1 MISNKISCNRNLTGP
16 RKTVFINLCATTQ
29 LGRFDVQIER
39 VSSGELGAKKDKK
52 AALRRH
58 FQS

>member
-39 VSSGELGAKKDKK
+39 VSSGELGAKKG
-52 AALRRH
+52 
-58 FQS
+58 